1 MAQPT
6 SPLAPEAVFRS
17 TLLDQAGQPNLVF
30 GSSQSNQLNW
40 TLTNNATKS
49 GQDLLVTPFTSGPV
63 SPTQYHF
70 SLYFAPGTLT
80 AVPSIPGWTVAV
92 ELDSRGAIQTA
103 YLGAEA
109 PITIAPQGSKK
120 VAELAYTTAIQEDP
134 NNSQLAVTITAG
146 KNVTLG
152 GASIEGKL
160 YGPFHLTLVPA
171 GAPTLSDAPISV
183 DFVGRRTV
191 LNDGKTP
198 NSFTFALTNMTSADL
213 VLTPQPKTVADSSST
228 VLTVWFDAAPN
239 NPEHPSSWAWALAQ
253 VQHLDARS
261 VQLAPDPPSS
271 NWKVA
276 KSPTEYSTLVAGNP
290 QWALTVS
297 SSVTLAPQSPL
308 LFTFSGIVSD
318 LDPGFTRMYLRFQNL
333 GSFAPGILVAELEK
347 SPLLYGITRGQGLYL
362 SAGTPQGNT
371 PPALNYGSGLC
382 VNQFGDAPAATF
394 NGGNVGIGN
403 TDPKNK
409 LHIGS
414 GKSTITHD
422 RVSVVIAT
430 KARETGIAIAQEGG
444 SLGPVNLLLQASDAG
459 AYIGTTSN
467 HSLVLRTRD
476 ADRVSIDNDGILT
489 ANSTHIALRTSD
501 ADRVSIDKDGTLT
514 ANGTHIALKTSDA
527 DRVSIDKDGTLTA
540 NGTHIVL
547 KTSDADRVS
556 IDKDGALTA
565 NGTHIVL
572 RTSDADRVSIDKDGN
587 VGIGTNTPGFPLSF
601 PNKLGDKIS
610 LWEQTGTHTHFG
622 FGIQDGLLQIHAN
635 ASTDDI
641 AFGYGKSDSF
651 TETMRIRGN
660 QNLSVGDGLFIQGR
674 PGTDTGSLTKNAFI
688 NPAGNWQIKD
698 TNKKAF
704 TVELRDSGMLELY
717 GTVTQGQTDWRKM
730 ATFDAPNNYIE
741 FDAPLYVNGS
751 LTYYWG
757 VSDGTAGWYNI
768 QNRAGNWAG
777 SLPTSG
783 PPCDFRLK
791 TELRP
796 IPSALEKVSQL
807 RGVTFHWNEQGLQ
820 YLTRDIATTVSA
832 GPGAS
837 DEENRK
843 VWQAERDKRYKD
855 LSKTSVGVVAQDVEA
870 VLPEAVTADETG
882 YKSVKYHELIPL
894 IIEGLKELNKVSQEQ
909 AQTIARQQA
918 EIQRLTAANQAALQQ
933 LQELQEVRQ
942 KLGLLEATVNKF
954 LLASGG

>member
-17 TLLDQAGQPNLVF
+17 TLLDPAGQPNLVF

-49 GQDLLVTPFTSGPV
+49 GQDLVVTPFTSGPV

-92 ELDSRGAIQTA
+92 ESDSRGAIQTA
-103 YLGAEA
+103 YLAAES
-109 PITIAPQGSKK
+109 PITIPPQVSKK
-120 VAELAYTTAIQEDP
+120 VAELAYTNAIQEDP
-134 NNSQLAVTITAG
+134 NNSQLKVTITAG
-146 KNVTLG
+146 ENVTLG
-152 GASIEGKL
+152 GTSIEGKI
-160 YGPFHLTLVPA
+160 YGPFYLTLVPA
-171 GAPTLSDAPISV
+171 GAPTLSDAPVSV
-183 DFVGRRTV
+183 DFVGRRTI
-191 LNDGKTP
+191 LNDGKTR

-213 VLTPQPKTVADSSST
+213 VLTPQAMTVDDSSST
-228 VLTVWFDAAPN
+228 VFTVWFDAAPN
-239 NPEHPSSWAWALAQ
+239 NPEHTSSWAWALAQ
-253 VQHLDARS
+253 VQDLDATF
-261 VQLAPDPPSS
+261 VQITPPSS
-271 NWKVA
+271 DWKVT

-333 GSFAPGILVAELEK
+333 GSFAPGILVAKLEK
-347 SPLLYGITRGQGLYL
+347 SPLLYGITRGQGLCL

-371 PPALNYGSGLC
+371 PPALNYDSGLC

-403 TDPKNK
+403 PEPKNK

-414 GKSTITHD
+414 GKSTITND

-430 KARETGIAIAQEGG
+430 KATDTGIAIAQEGG
-444 SLGPVNLLLQASDAG
+444 SLGPVNLLLQASVAG

-467 HSLVLRTRD
+467 HTLVLRTKD
-476 ADRVSIDNDGILT
+476 ADRVSIDNEGNLL
-489 ANSTHIALRTSD
+489 ANSTL
-501 ADRVSIDKDGTLT
+501 
-514 ANGTHIALKTSDA
+514 
-527 DRVSIDKDGTLTA
+527 
-540 NGTHIVL
+540 IVL
-547 KTSDADRVS
+547 KTSDADRLS
-556 IDKDGALTA
+556 IDKDGNLTA
-565 NGTHIVL
+565 NGSHILLRTNDANRLSIDKDGNLTANGSHLLL

-601 PNKLGDKIS
+601 PDKLGDKIS
-610 LWEQTGTHTHFG
+610 LYGQTGSHFG
-622 FGIQDGLLQIHAN
+622 FGIQGGLLQIHAN
-635 ASTDDI
+635 AATDDI

-660 QNLSVGDGLFIQGR
+660 ENLSVGNTLFIQGR

-688 NPAGNWQIKD
+688 NSDHNWQIKD
-698 TNKKAF
+698 TSKRAF
-704 TVELRDSGMLELY
+704 TVELRDSGMLELF
-717 GTVTQGQTDWRKM
+717 GTVTPGQTDWRRM
-730 ATFDAPNNYIE
+730 ATFDAANNYID
-741 FDAPLYVNGS
+741 FYAPLYVNSS
-751 LTYYWG
+751 LNYYWD
-757 VSDGTAGWYNI
+757 VNDGTRGWYNI
-768 QNRAGNWAG
+768 QNGAGNWARSIG
-777 SLPTSG
+777 TSG
-783 PPCDFRLK
+783 PPCDLRLK

-796 IPSALEKVSQL
+796 IPSALEKVGRL

-820 YLTRDIATTVSA
+820 YLTRDIATTMSA

-843 VWQAERDKRYKD
+843 VWQAERDRRYKD
-855 LSKTSVGVVAQDVEA
+855 LSKTRVGVVAQDVEA

-894 IIEGLKELNKVSQEQ
+894 VIEALKELNKSSQEQ

-933 LQELQEVRQ
+933 LHELQEVRQ
-942 KLGLLEATVNKF
+942 KLGFLEATVNKF
-954 LLASGG
+954 LASGG